1 VNVPRDPRTRLAT
14 SAVSQATSLAIARTL
29 LLRALDVEVVE
40 EEEEDSN
47 LVVDL
52 KSATSA
58 QRSVTSLVTAPRL
71 ADTVVVVEDSVATR
85 VDMVVA
91 LADVEVEVV
100 VELEARPVTLVEDMD
115 TCPVIA
121 PRVKSATT
129 VVKSDISPET
139 VPPRPLPSEL
149 ATSASSP
156 VTSRLNAPTK
166 FLTMNTIKT
175 ESETIT
181 RETNKQ
187 HHILRTN
194 PGHFERV
201 ACS

>member
-1 VNVPRDPRTRLAT
+1 VNVPRDPRTRLAI

-29 LLRALDVEVVE
+29 LLRALDVEVVV
-40 EEEEDSN
+40 EEEEDSK

-100 VELEARPVTLVEDMD
+100 EELEARPATLVVDMD

-121 PRVKSATT
+121 PRAKSATT

-156 VTSRLNAPTK
+156 VTCRLNAPTK